1 MEDWLKN
8 LAEVLKN
15 KKLDNTKVTVY
26 RGEPK
31 PEFLPK
37 EKLNKDTGRWFSA
50 DQKEAQ
56 KYANKPN
63 NHLIK
68 SKIKVK
74 NLGKAAINQVHSNL
88 FEREGTLTGDTLKN
102 AEKSFENIKKE
113 IPSRIRNA
121 VNKGKNLAH
130 MSELKEFKHDRKVP
144 FSFKMSPSMLSKV
157 LRFGTGGVGVL
168 GSMFYAPGN
177 IMSEEEEMRMLN
189 QYAGNN

>member
-1 MEDWLKN
+1 MDEWLKN

-15 KKLDNTKVTVY
+15 KKLDNTKVTIY

-74 NLGKAAINQVHSNL
+74 DLGKAAIDQVNSNL
-88 FEREGTLTGDTLKN
+88 FKRKGTLTGNSLKN
-102 AEKSFENIKKE
+102 ANISFDNIKKE
-113 IPSRIRNA
+113 IPLRLRNA
-121 VNKGKNLAH
+121 VDKGKNLAH
-130 MSELKEFKHDRKVP
+130 MSELKEFKFDKNLGPSTLRKI
-144 FSFKMSPSMLSKV
+144 LSKI
-157 LRFGTGGVGVL
+157 LLGGAGVA
-168 GSMFYAPGN
+168 GGMFYETGN
-177 IMSEEEEMRMLN
+177 IMTEEEEMEMLN
-189 QYAGNN
+189 QYARDN